1 MAEFP
6 IPSEDPLVMCQ
17 LSAVLQKFWL
27 LLNPLLEQVREGL
40 ASAKLVKDMEQVTFS
55 QPDTLAWLT
64 STVAQITQSLS
75 KACEKE
81 FATAWDAASQ
91 LESLLA
97 KLPDPSCKEA
107 EYRTEG
113 AKVTKQVAD
122 LVAQIG
128 QNEKV
133 RLKGVSAVKQLSD
146 IGLPGNP
153 GHNGV
158 SALFHKY
165 EGGEAGFTE
174 KVLESAACGS
184 VHVAMVAG
192 LCLLRNGSLGSA
204 NDEGKMIRKQLQSV
218 AEALKQKVAALKLC
232 EKPDAELLHRAQNV
246 LNEASAHHKTPDAGS
261 ASIAKEASPTDKSN
275 EEKGK
280 EKDKKDK
287 KDKKNKKEKEKK
299 EKQKETKR
307 KGKRPKPR
315 RQRKLRLVRRATGT
329 WQKRTRSL
337 LPRSARLRQ
346 SLAQAMGVD
355 VDEARAEAAGASD
368 WTPAC
373 RAFLKTDSS

>member
-174 KVLESAACGS
+174 KVLKSAACGS

-192 LCLLRNGSLGSA
+192 LCLLRNGSF
-204 NDEGKMIRKQLQSV
+204 EGKMIRKQLQSV

-287 KDKKNKKEKEKK
+287 KTKKRKRRRRSKR
-299 EKQKETKR
+299 KQKRKAKR
-307 KGKRPKPR
+307 SKPR